1 MEKAFYKITLLL
13 SLLYRTE
20 TFFLIKLLA
29 FKKNLIIIQ
38 VCFMLTEFAPILFS
52 FSSEGEF
59 KTAQV
64 QILNNF

>member
-13 SLLYRTE
+13 SLFSRTE

-52 FSSEGEF
+52 FSHQ
-59 KTAQV
+59 KATAQV